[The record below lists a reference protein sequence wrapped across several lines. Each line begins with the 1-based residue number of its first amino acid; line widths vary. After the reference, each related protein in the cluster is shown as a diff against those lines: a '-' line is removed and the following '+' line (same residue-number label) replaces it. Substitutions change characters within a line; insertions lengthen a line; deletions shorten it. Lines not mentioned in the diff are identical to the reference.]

1 MKLQI
6 LGMSVLVFLAV
17 AVVSF
22 GCSTV
27 AGLRLDEISDAPIAF
42 VYWENEAARK
52 RAEILAKMKEGPLDR
67 YREGVANVE
76 SLGSYITGGGFGR
89 PGLAQ
94 FPGRIALLNPRTL
107 EVEAFPAAPPNAR
120 PLAWSPDHQRLLFAS
135 QHRDGRTMQL
145 YEFDM
150 QSGELATLTTGP
162 DFHLEGAYGP
172 DGQIAVAWARISRG
186 RQPESGLD
194 LGDDLGGAR
203 RRLFEGMYPA
213 GVRWSP
219 QGDSVVFV
227 QADMRPKRTEKQR
240 DRSQILARSVAPKAD
255 IERLVPGADPV
266 YSPDGEWIVYAAKSG
281 DHWQLRRIRP
291 DGSARRSLGETSRD
305 ERNPA
310 VSPDGRHVVY
320 TAEDSGI
327 NHLYV
332 KRFDGSGDRILL
344 AEGAAAYPVW

>member
-1 MKLQI
+1 VTPRALYAI
-6 LGMSVLVFLAV
+6 VLVSWALFL
-17 AVVSF
+17 VSS

-27 AGLRLDEISDAPIAF
+27 AGLPLDEISESPIAF
-42 VYWENEAARK
+42 VYWKNEAARK
-52 RAEILAKMKEGPLDR
+52 RAEILAEMKGESFDR
-67 YREGVANVE
+67 YRAGVANVE
-76 SLGSYITGGGFGR
+76 NLGSYITGGGFGR

-107 EVEAFPAAPPNAR
+107 EIQDFPAAPPNAR
-120 PLAWSPDHQRLLFAS
+120 PLAWSPDHERLLFAS

-150 QSGELATLTTGP
+150 KSGELTTLTRGP
-162 DFHLEGAYGP
+162 DYHLEGAYGP
-172 DGQIAVAWARISRG
+172 SGQIAMAWARIARG
-186 RQPESGLD
+186 RPPESGLD
-194 LGDDLGGAR
+194 LADDLGGAR

-219 QGDSVVFV
+219 QGDAVVFV
-227 QADMRPKRTEKQR
+227 QADMRPKRTEQQR
-240 DRSQILARSVAPKAD
+240 DRSQIFARSVAPKAD

-266 YSPDGEWIVYAAKSG
+266 FSPDGEWIIYAAKSG
-281 DHWQLRRIRP
+281 DHWQLRRVRP
-291 DGSARRSLGETSRD
+291 DGSARRSFGQTSRD

-310 VSPDGRHVVY
+310 VSPDGRHLVY

-327 NHLYV
+327 GHLYV

-344 AEGAAAYPVW
+344 SEGAAAYPVW